1 MDEDII
7 LKYLQGKADAQECL
21 EVETWAQDSPEHQKT
36 LEQLYYTLFIADR
49 ADARDRIDTES
60 ALRKLKGEIKK
71 KEKGSSSKRSF
82 TRFYRMAGMAAAF
95 LAGAVFAG
103 GVAYGLLSDHF
114 ADYTIST
121 SAGQRAQ
128 ATLPDGSKVWLNA
141 STSLVYKNSLW
152 STKREVDLSGEAYF
166 EVAKNKYLPFIVSSK
181 KINTRVL
188 GTKFNVRARAEEH
201 RVVTTLLQGSVQM
214 ESPIAPEGRILKPGQ
229 SMTIDTH
236 TYQAELVEYSSPND
250 ILTWIDGRLRF
261 NRNTLSSITSLM
273 EKLYDVKFVYEDSSL
288 RNEQFTGDFSTDST
302 PDAILEVLSLTN
314 HFGFYR
320 KGDVIHLTKQ

>member
-1 MDEDII
+1 M
-7 LKYLQGKADAQECL
+7 
-21 EVETWAQDSPEHQKT
+21 
-36 LEQLYYTLFIADR
+36 
-49 ADARDRIDTES
+49 
-60 ALRKLKGEIKK
+60 
-71 KEKGSSSKRSF
+71 
-82 TRFYRMAGMAAAF
+82 
-95 LAGAVFAG
+95 
-103 GVAYGLLSDHF
+103 
-114 ADYTIST
+114 
-121 SAGQRAQ
+121 
-128 ATLPDGSKVWLNA
+128 PDGSKVWLNA

-250 ILTWIDGRLRF
+250 ILTWIDGRQPEYTVVYHFAYGEALRREVRIRRF
-261 NRNTLSSITSLM
+261 ITPQRA
-273 EKLYDVKFVYEDSSL
+273 VY
-288 RNEQFTGDFSTDST
+288 G
-302 PDAILEVLSLTN
+302 
-314 HFGFYR
+314 
-320 KGDVIHLTKQ
+320 

>member
-1 MDEDII
+1 M
-7 LKYLQGKADAQECL
+7 
-21 EVETWAQDSPEHQKT
+21 
-36 LEQLYYTLFIADR
+36 
-49 ADARDRIDTES
+49 
-60 ALRKLKGEIKK
+60 
-71 KEKGSSSKRSF
+71 
-82 TRFYRMAGMAAAF
+82 
-95 LAGAVFAG
+95 
-103 GVAYGLLSDHF
+103 
-114 ADYTIST
+114 
-121 SAGQRAQ
+121 
-128 ATLPDGSKVWLNA
+128 
-141 STSLVYKNSLW
+141 
-152 STKREVDLSGEAYF
+152 
-166 EVAKNKYLPFIVSSK
+166 AKNKYLPFIVSSK

-273 EKLYDVKFVYEDSSL
+273 EKLYDVKFVYEDSSI

-302 PDAILEVLSLTN
+302 PDAILEVLSLTH